1 LSNTPFIIGITGG
14 SGSGKTRFLNGLM
27 SKFSTNEV
35 CLISQDNYYKP
46 REEQPVDIKG
56 IKNFDL
62 PESIDFDAYKR
73 DIETLK
79 RGESVTIKEYT
90 FNNPDAEPAIVTL
103 KPAPVIVVEGIF
115 VLYYQPIAQILDM
128 KLYIDAKD
136 YIKLIRRI
144 VRDDKERG
152 YDLDDVLYRY
162 EHHVMPTYEKHIK
175 PYKSEADIIIPNHK
189 KYDSA
194 LDVIVTYVRSKI
206 NLGKNLSI

>member
-1 LSNTPFIIGITGG
+1 MSKSPFIIGITGG
-14 SGSGKTRFLNGLM
+14 SGSGKTRFLNGLL
-27 SKFSTNEV
+27 SKFTPDEV

-46 REEQPVDIKG
+46 RDEQPVDIKG
-56 IKNFDL
+56 VKNFDL
-62 PESIDFDAYKR
+62 PESIDFEAYKK
-73 DIETLK
+73 DIEAIKAGKT
-79 RGESVTIKEYT
+79 VTRTEYT
-90 FNNPDAEPAIVTL
+90 FNNPEAEPTVVTL

-162 EHHVMPTYEKHIK
+162 EHHVMPTYQKHIK

-194 LDVIVTYVRSKI
+194 LDVIATYVRSKI
-206 NLGKNLSI
+206 I